1 MRVHRGHLFWGVSL
15 VVLGAVPLADR
26 AGWIDAQSVEI
37 WRLWPLALI
46 AVGIAIIVSRTP
58 LAVLGVVFAGLV
70 AGGIAGS
77 AVTYGG
83 FAFGF
88 SDCAPGGELDRMS
101 DGGTIAAPAEVELA
115 FNCGSFEVELASGDT
130 WELDAAY
137 RGAAPIVEST
147 RDGLV
152 VRAPSDGGRQEW
164 RLSLPTS
171 MRELGV
177 EANAAETTI
186 DVSGADL
193 LALTA
198 HANAGQLRL
207 VAEDATLVDLDVSA
221 NAGSVVMILGGDTS
235 GSVSANAGSIDVCV
249 PDNAALRLEV
259 EEQFAF
265 ATNLDGQGLERNG
278 DTWER
283 SGTGPTIDLRVEGN
297 AASFNLDSGGSCR

>member
-26 AGWIDAQSVEI
+26 AGWIDAQSFEV

-46 AVGIAIIVSRTP
+46 AVGIAIIVSRTR
-58 LAVLGVVFAGLV
+58 LAVLGVVFAGVV
-70 AGGIAGS
+70 AGGIAGT

-88 SDCAPGGELDRMS
+88 ADCAPGGELERVT
-101 DGGTIAAPAEVELA
+101 DGGTLAAPARVELA
-115 FNCGSFEVELASGDT
+115 FNCGSVEVELGAGDT

-137 RGAAPIVEST
+137 RGAAPIAEST
-147 RDGLV
+147 GDRLV
-152 VRAPSDGGRQEW
+152 VRAPDAAGRQEW
-164 RLSLPTS
+164 RLSLPAS
-171 MRELGV
+171 MRELDV
-177 EANAAETTI
+177 QANAAETTI

-198 HANAGQLRL
+198 HANAGQLRM

-221 NAGSVVMILGGDTS
+221 NAGSVVMVLSGDTS

-249 PDNAALRLEV
+249 PDDAALRIEV

-265 ATNLDGQGLERNG
+265 GTNLDGQGLERVG
-278 DTWER
+278 DTWQR
-283 SGTGPTIDLRVEGN
+283 SGTGPTIELRVEGN
-297 AASFNLDSGGSCR
+297 AASFNLNSAGSCR